1 MNSSAKITTVFQ
13 IIGDVTAKMIVVI
26 ILMKKTVVST
36 FYQSA
41 CYKEWSLFS
50 NV

>member
-1 MNSSAKITTVFQ
+1 MNSNAKIATVFQ
-13 IIGDVTAKMIVVI
+13 ITGDVTAKTIVVI

-36 FYQSA
+36 FSLSA
-41 CYKEWSLFS
+41 CDKEWSQFS